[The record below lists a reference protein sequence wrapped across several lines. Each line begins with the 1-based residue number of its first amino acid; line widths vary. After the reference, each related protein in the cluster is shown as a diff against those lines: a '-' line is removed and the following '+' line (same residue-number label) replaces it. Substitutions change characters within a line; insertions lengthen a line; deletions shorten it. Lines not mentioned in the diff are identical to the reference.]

1 MFSQSMISSSADSS
15 LASHL
20 MAGPNLKVE
29 GYMQIV
35 FLVSAASL
43 CLPVFVSVGL
53 ISNHLLEF

>member
-1 MFSQSMISSSADSS
+1 MLSSMLGSS
-15 LASHL
+15 LASRL
-20 MAGPNLKVE
+20 MARPNLKVE

-35 FLVSAASL
+35 FLISAASL